1 MIAAEAAV
9 PVIGW
14 AAAAAHIVVVTGY
27 VITAVKGVY
36 ALINLILDAI
46 EAFIESKEKLIQA
59 IFVLE
64 DIVEYSAKA
73 SVRAAS

>member
-1 MIAAEAAV
+1 
-9 PVIGW
+9 
-14 AAAAAHIVVVTGY
+14 VTGY